1 MRGMVMRRP
10 RRSGTRP
17 LAGLAVLAMALS
29 VLAGCATRGK
39 VEVPAARVEAPAAR
53 VEAPAAGVEVPAAKA
68 GPPAAKGDAEAAKAG
83 APAVQEP
90 PAPKGPSVARLT
102 DGRDGFMITE
112 VPTMDEASRRDFDR
126 AVAMLADQDFG
137 RAADLLEKVIERSP
151 GVTAPYIDIAIAYQ
165 RLGKPELAEKNLQTA
180 LTLFPGHPVACNE
193 YGLLYRRTG
202 RFAEARAI
210 YEKAIERFPDY
221 YPAHKNLGILC
232 DLYLND
238 PACALAHYEIYSKG
252 RPDDAQVALWIAGVR
267 ARLGR
272 N

>member
-1 MRGMVMRRP
+1 MRGMVMRMP

-17 LAGLAVLAMALS
+17 RAGIAVLAIALS
-29 VLAGCATRGK
+29 VLAGCATGGK
-39 VEVPAARVEAPAAR
+39 VEVPAARVE
-53 VEAPAAGVEVPAAKA
+53 VPAAKLEVPSA
-68 GPPAAKGDAEAAKAG
+68 KVAAPVAKVDAEAAKAG
-83 APAVQEP
+83 APA
-90 PAPKGPSVARLT
+90 APQPSAPTGPSVARLE
-102 DGRDGFMITE
+102 DGRDGFMIVE
-112 VPTMDEASRRDFDR
+112 VPAMDEASRRDFDR
-126 AVAMLADQDFG
+126 AVGLLADQDFG
-137 RAADLLEKVIERSP
+137 RAVDLLGKVIERSP

-165 RLGKPELAEKNLQTA
+165 RLGKPELAEKNLQAA

-221 YPAHKNLGILC
+221 YPAHKNLGVLC

-252 RPDDAQVALWIAGVR
+252 RPDDAQVTLWIAGVR

>member
-1 MRGMVMRRP
+1 VQGMPIRISRRLQ
-10 RRSGTRP
+10 TRTC
-17 LAGLAVLAMALS
+17 AGFAVLAVALS
-29 VLAGCATRGK
+29 VLAGCATDGK
-39 VEVPAARVEAPAAR
+39 VKAAPVAH
-53 VEAPAAGVEVPAAKA
+53 
-68 GPPAAKGDAEAAKAG
+68 
-83 APAVQEP
+83 EP
-90 PAPKGPSVARLT
+90 SVGKGPSVARLQ
-102 DGRDGFMITE
+102 DGREGFIITE
-112 VPTMDEASRRDFDR
+112 VPTLDQASRRDFDR
-126 AVAMLADQDFG
+126 AVAMLKDQDYG
-137 RAADLLEKVIERSP
+137 RAIALLEKVIERSP

-165 RLGKPELAEKNLQTA
+165 RIGKPELAEEHLQTA

-193 YGLLYRRTG
+193 YGLLYRKTG

-238 PACALAHYEIYSKG
+238 PACALEHYEIYSKA
-252 RPDDAQVALWIAGVR
+252 RPEDAQVPLWIADVR